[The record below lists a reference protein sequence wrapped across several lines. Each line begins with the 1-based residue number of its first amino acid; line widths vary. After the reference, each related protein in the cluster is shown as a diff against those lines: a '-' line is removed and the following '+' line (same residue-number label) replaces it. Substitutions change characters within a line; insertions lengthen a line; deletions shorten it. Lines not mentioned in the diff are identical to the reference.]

1 MVRVRG
7 GIWCPVGAGSGLKS
21 YLLLRRITGMPFWN
35 PLRSAAW
42 LLAALAS

>member
-1 MVRVRG
+1 MQQRGMVRVRG
-7 GIWCPVGAGSGLKS
+7 GI
-21 YLLLRRITGMPFWN
+21 RRITGMPFWN